1 MVLEELKAKIK
12 EEEEDVR
19 TCTHVAIDSLVQI
32 DNIIDRQANVHFNYT
47 NNLKSHR
54 RLNWYQIMRYAHLYD
69 DNGMPTE

>member
-54 RLNWYQIMRYAHLYD
+54 RLN
-69 DNGMPTE
+69 